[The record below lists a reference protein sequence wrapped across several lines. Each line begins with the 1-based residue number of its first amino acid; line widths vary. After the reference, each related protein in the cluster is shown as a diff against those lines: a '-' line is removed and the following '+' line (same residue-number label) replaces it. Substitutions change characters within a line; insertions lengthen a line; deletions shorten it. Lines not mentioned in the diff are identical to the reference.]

1 MKTKLTKTEK
11 IMFENQKKIMEEF
24 EKSGWIDMMRS
35 ELEARSKLEKAIQ
48 FPSITLE
55 DVKKIEDWQKNKRP
69 KWKANKEIQRIL
81 DDFLNS
87 PPSGKEHNDILNE
100 IGKIVADSRD
110 KKKTKDQVDGGTT
123 YKQKQKLLDALD
135 IYERLVASGMNKLT
149 AKNRVKNMKKF
160 NWSLGTLK
168 KYLTKA
174 RKLRQQ

>member
-1 MKTKLTKTEK
+1 MKSKLTQIEKTMMESAEK
-11 IMFENQKKIMEEF
+11 ILDAF
-24 EKSGWIDMMRS
+24 EKSGRATTLRSLSKIWTPEKVEELIDW
-35 ELEARSKLEKAIQ
+35 K
-48 FPSITLE
+48 
-55 DVKKIEDWQKNKRP
+55 KNKRP